1 MAQRSRGVDIRR
13 EEVKQAVLLHFN
25 GMTIEDVARELG
37 MSSRQIHN
45 WRKTDVWQNEYESLV
60 QSAKEIRTKGF
71 KDRLQG
77 YLNLIEKSSSGNIK
91 TALELQDMVNK
102 QLAHMATR
110 LEKKDEY
117 TLEDWKIVAGMPRVI
132 SGAINDAYAAL
143 NEAAGIDRVIEIL
156 DKTDG

>member
-1 MAQRSRGVDIRR
+1 MD
-13 EEVKQAVLLHFN
+13 
-25 GMTIEDVARELG
+25 DVAEQMG
-37 MSSRQIHN
+37 IKSRQLYT
-45 WRKTDVWQNEYESLV
+45 WKSTQVWKDEYNRLTET
-60 QSAKEIRTKGF
+60 AKEIRTKGF

-117 TLEDWKIVAGMPRVI
+117 TLEDWKIVASMPRVI

-143 NEAAGIDRVIEIL
+143 NEATGIDRVIEIL